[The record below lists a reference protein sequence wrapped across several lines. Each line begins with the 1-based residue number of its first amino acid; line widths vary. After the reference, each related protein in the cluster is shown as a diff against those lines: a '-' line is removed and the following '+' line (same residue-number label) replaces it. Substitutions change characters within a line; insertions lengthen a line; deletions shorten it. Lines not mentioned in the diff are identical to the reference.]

1 MRPGFDLSL
10 YLVTDRAL
18 SAGRPLERIV
28 EEAVQGG
35 ATMVQLRE
43 KDLPTREFLDLA
55 RSLKGLLAPRG
66 IPLIINDR
74 LDIAMACGAE
84 GIHVGQSDMPVREI
98 RRLGGPE
105 LLIGL
110 SVESEEDARKAEDL
124 DIDYI
129 GISPV
134 YTTPTKKELTSGLG
148 PEGVRSICGLSRFP
162 AVGIGGLNH
171 ENSAEIIRSGAE
183 GVAVVS
189 ALCSVESPRKAAQ
202 TLSKLIRNA
211 KDQRRKT

>member
-1 MRPGFDLSL
+1 MRPAFDLSL

-18 SAGRPLERIV
+18 SQGRPLEKIV
-28 EEAVQGG
+28 REAVDGG

-43 KDLPTREFLDLA
+43 KDLSGREFLDLA
-55 RSLKGLLAPRG
+55 CRLKQLLSPRN

-74 LDIAMACGAE
+74 LDIALAVGAE
-84 GIHVGQSDMPVREI
+84 GVHVGQSDMPVDQI
-98 RRLGGPE
+98 RRLGGPG

-110 SVESEEDARKAEDL
+110 SVESEQDALAAEDL

-134 YTTPTKKELTSGLG
+134 YTTPTKKELTRGLG
-148 PEGVRSICGLSRFP
+148 PEGVRAICNISRFP
-162 AVGIGGLNH
+162 AVGIGGLNQ
-171 ENSAEIIRSGAE
+171 ENSGEVIQAGAE

-189 ALCSVESPRKAAQ
+189 ALCAAISPRQAADRLAATVMQ
-202 TLSKLIRNA
+202 A
-211 KDQRRKT
+211 KKERK